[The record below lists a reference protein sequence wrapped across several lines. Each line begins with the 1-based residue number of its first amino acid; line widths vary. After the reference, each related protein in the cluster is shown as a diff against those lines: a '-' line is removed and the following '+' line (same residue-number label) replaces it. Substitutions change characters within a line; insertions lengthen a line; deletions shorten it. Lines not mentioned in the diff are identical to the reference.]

1 MVRGA
6 CLAKSLPLSYDVYR
20 LNLAVF
26 LVYMIIKYIE
36 MITAVLFKM
45 FFNWYSSYFDAIEY
59 HHFIPLTKER
69 KLNQRLPSFWT
80 FALIKTGPVVNIL
93 VMVYYVNEMSSVL
106 IRIKLIIKRY

>member
-6 CLAKSLPLSYDVYR
+6 CLAKSLPPSYDVYR

-45 FFNWYSSYFDAIEY
+45 FFNWYSSYFGAIE
-59 HHFIPLTKER
+59 
-69 KLNQRLPSFWT
+69 
-80 FALIKTGPVVNIL
+80 
-93 VMVYYVNEMSSVL
+93 
-106 IRIKLIIKRY
+106 